1 MTLAS
6 PVVDITRRKI
16 ANPLLDKGLARV
28 QHGAMPSPTTILLVD
43 DEPGIRRSLGEA
55 LKDEGYLVVKA
66 ERGEQ
71 AVDLLRGTDGEGIQ
85 MMLLDVWLP
94 GQDGLETLKQAKQL
108 RPELPVVMISGHSS
122 IDTALQATKLGAY
135 DFLEKPI
142 DLDRLLLV
150 TGNALRQSHL
160 EQENQRL
167 LAEVEGGRFFLAES
181 PAMKRLL
188 SDVALVAPTEGRVL
202 LTGENGSGKEEV
214 ARLLHA
220 QSLRKSGP
228 FVEVNCAAIPEELI
242 ESELFGH
249 QKGAFTGAVRDQK
262 GKFREADGGTL
273 FLDEVGDM
281 SLKTQ
286 AKVLRALQEGRVE
299 PVGGGGTV
307 GVDVRVITATNK
319 DLAAEITKG
328 RFREDLYFRLAVV
341 PLRIPALRERPE
353 DILPLAEAFSSR
365 IAKQYGRPPKRLGP
379 DAKDTLLRHDWPGN
393 VRELK
398 NLMERAVILGRSTE
412 IGPRDLGPL
421 ATRHLAD
428 QDPFSFPE
436 FASLKDAKDW
446 FETQYLQR
454 ELRLQN
460 GNMTRVAERVGVDR
474 SNLYKRM
481 KALGLEPRES

>member
-1 MTLAS
+1 M
-6 PVVDITRRKI
+6 
-16 ANPLLDKGLARV
+16 
-28 QHGAMPSPTTILLVD
+28 TILLVD

-55 LKDEGYLVVKA
+55 LKDEGYQVVKA

-71 AVDLLRGTDGEGIQ
+71 ALDLLQNPDGEGIDLV
-85 MMLLDVWLP
+85 LLDVWLP
-94 GQDGLETLKQAKQL
+94 GLDGLETLKQVKLL
-108 RPELPVVMISGHSS
+108 RPELPIVMISGHGS
-122 IDTALQATKLGAY
+122 IDTALQATKLGAF

-150 TGNALRQSHL
+150 TGNALRQSRL

-167 LAEVEGGRFFLAES
+167 LEAVEGGRFFLAES

-188 SDVALVAPTEGRVL
+188 SDVQLVASTEGRVL
-202 LTGENGSGKEEV
+202 LMGENGSGKEEV
-214 ARLLHA
+214 ARLIHA
-220 QSLRKSGP
+220 QSARRDSP

-299 PVGGGGTV
+299 PVGGGGAL

-319 DLAAEITKG
+319 DLAGEIARG
-328 RFREDLYFRLAVV
+328 RFREDLFFRLAVV
-341 PLRIPALRERPE
+341 PLRIPPLRERPE
-353 DILPLAEAFSSR
+353 DIIPLAEAFVIRISR
-365 IAKQYGRPPKRLGP
+365 QYGRPPKRLSHE
-379 DAKDTLLRHDWPGN
+379 AKDTLLRHDWPGN

-398 NLMERAVILGRSTE
+398 NLMERAVILGRGPE

-421 ATRHLAD
+421 AVRHLAET
-428 QDPFSFPE
+428 DPFSFPE
-436 FASLKDAKDW
+436 FPSLKEARDW
-446 FETQYLQR
+446 FEGQYLQR
-454 ELRLQN
+454 ELKLQN
-460 GNMTRVAERVGVDR
+460 GNMTRVAERVGMDR
-474 SNLYKRM
+474 SNLYKRL
-481 KALGLEPRES
+481 KALGIEPRETQ

>member
-1 MTLAS
+1 MR
-6 PVVDITRRKI
+6 P
-16 ANPLLDKGLARV
+16 
-28 QHGAMPSPTTILLVD
+28 PTTILLVD

-55 LKDEGYLVVKA
+55 LKDEGYHVVKA

-71 AVDLLRGTDGEGIQ
+71 AIELLHNPDSESLELV
-85 MMLLDVWLP
+85 LLDVWLP
-94 GQDGLETLKQAKQL
+94 GMDGLETLKQAKQI
-108 RPELPVVMISGHSS
+108 RPDLPVIMISGHAS
-122 IDTALQATKLGAY
+122 IDTALQATKLGAF

-150 TGNALRQSHL
+150 VGNALRQSRLQH
-160 EQENQRL
+160 ENQRL
-167 LAEVEGGRFFLAES
+167 LAEVEGGRFFLADS
-181 PAMKRLL
+181 PAMKRLMA
-188 SDVALVAPTEGRVL
+188 DVALVAPTEGRVL

-214 ARLLHA
+214 ARLLHL
-220 QSLRKSGP
+220 QSPRKDAP
-228 FVEVNCAAIPEELI
+228 FIEVNCAAIPEELI

-299 PVGGGGTV
+299 PVGGGGAV
-307 GVDVRVITATNK
+307 GVDVRVIAATNK
-319 DLAAEITKG
+319 DLASEITRG

-341 PLRIPALRERPE
+341 PLRIPPLRERPE
-353 DILPLAEAFSSR
+353 DILPLADAFITR
-365 IAKQYGRPPKRLGP
+365 IGRQYGRPPKRLGP
-379 DAKDTLLRHDWPGN
+379 EAKDTLLRHDWPGN

-398 NLMERAVILGRSTE
+398 NLMERAVILGRSAE

-421 ATRHLAD
+421 AARHLAE
-428 QDPFSFPE
+428 QDPFSFPD

-446 FETQYLQR
+446 FESQYLQR
-454 ELRLQN
+454 EMRLQN
-460 GNMTRVAERVGVDR
+460 SNMTRVAERAGMDR
-474 SNLYKRM
+474 SNLYKRL
-481 KALGLEPRES
+481 KALGIEPRES

>member
-1 MTLAS
+1 MS
-6 PVVDITRRKI
+6 P
-16 ANPLLDKGLARV
+16 P
-28 QHGAMPSPTTILLVD
+28 PTILLVD

-55 LKDEGYLVVKA
+55 LKDEGYQVVKA

-71 AVDLLRGTDGEGIQ
+71 ALDLLRNPDGEGIDLV
-85 MMLLDVWLP
+85 LLDVWLP
-94 GQDGLETLKQAKQL
+94 GLDGLETLKQAKLL
-108 RPELPVVMISGHSS
+108 RSSLPIVMISGHGS
-122 IDTALQATKLGAY
+122 IDTALQATKLGAF

-150 TGNALRQSHL
+150 TGNALKQSRL

-167 LAEVEGGRFFLAES
+167 LEAVEGGRFFLAES

-188 SDVALVAPTEGRVL
+188 SDVQLVAPTEGRVL

-214 ARLLHA
+214 ARLIHA
-220 QSLRKSGP
+220 QSPRKDAP

-299 PVGGGGTV
+299 PIGGGGAV
-307 GVDVRVITATNK
+307 GVDVRVVAATNK
-319 DLAAEITKG
+319 NLADEIARG

-341 PLRIPALRERPE
+341 PLRIPPLRERPE
-353 DILPLAEAFSSR
+353 DIIPLAEGFIGR
-365 IAKQYGRPPKRLGP
+365 IARQYGRPPRRLSP
-379 DAKDTLLRHDWPGN
+379 EAKDTLLRHDWPGN

-398 NLMERAVILGRSTE
+398 NLMERAVILGRGAE
-412 IGPRDLGPL
+412 IRPSDLGPL
-421 ATRHLAD
+421 AVRHLAES
-428 QDPFSFPE
+428 DPFSFPE
-436 FASLKDAKDW
+436 FPSMKEARDW
-446 FETQYLQR
+446 FEGQYLQR
-454 ELRLQN
+454 ELKLQN
-460 GNMTRVAERVGVDR
+460 GNMTRVAERVGMDR
-474 SNLYKRM
+474 SNLYKRL
-481 KALGLEPRES
+481 KALGIEPREMP